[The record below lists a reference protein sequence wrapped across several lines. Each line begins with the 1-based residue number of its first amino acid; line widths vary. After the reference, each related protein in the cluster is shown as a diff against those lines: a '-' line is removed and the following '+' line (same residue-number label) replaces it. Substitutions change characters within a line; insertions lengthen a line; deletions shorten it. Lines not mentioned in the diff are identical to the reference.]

1 GNDLTF
7 DIVDGGGNKPDTN
20 KVVLSEIQ
28 ETPDGTYK
36 ATLKGTVAGTY
47 KITPKVSS
55 VAVGTLEAE
64 VTLTAGE
71 IDT

>member
-1 GNDLTF
+1 KLKFVVTDK
-7 DIVDGGGNKPDTN
+7 DNKEIDTTGRAVN
-20 KVVLSEIQ
+20 LSEIQ
-28 ETPDGTYK
+28 ESPDGTYK
-36 ATLKGTVAGTY
+36 ATLKGTLAGIY